1 MLLLVLVQSCGM
13 YLSLSLFALISML
26 VTLFAYFSEYSACLS
41 AQVVIQLS
49 VVYASEELL
58 TANTR

>member
-1 MLLLVLVQSCGM
+1 M

-41 AQVVIQLS
+41 AQVVSQLS
-49 VVYASEELL
+49 VVYAPEELL